1 MKTICN
7 ISRFIGEIFVFVGK
21 FGLFVYFVLRMLL
34 ISCSFVS
41 AGARESQRVKATG
54 LQNRR
59 QIGKHNKE
67 KAAIFGYAAF
77 LIYVSMINHKSEI
90 PQYRFSIEAPEK

>member
-21 FGLFVYFVLRMLL
+21 FGLFVYFVL
-34 ISCSFVS
+34 
-41 AGARESQRVKATG
+41 
-54 LQNRR
+54 
-59 QIGKHNKE
+59 GKHNKE

>member
-34 ISCSFVS
+34 ISCSFL
-41 AGARESQRVKATG
+41 GRVKATG

>member
-41 AGARESQRVKATG
+41 AELGRVKATG

>member
-41 AGARESQRVKATG
+41 AGARESQATG

>member
-1 MKTICN
+1 MEKNLKIETL
-7 ISRFIGEIFVFVGK
+7 RFEKVDGWFC
-21 FGLFVYFVLRMLL
+21 GLYLYQLEL
-34 ISCSFVS
+34 
-41 AGARESQRVKATG
+41 GRVKATG

>member
-41 AGARESQRVKATG
+41 AGARE
-54 LQNRR
+54 R

>member
-41 AGARESQRVKATG
+41 AGARESQGDRFTK
-54 LQNRR
+54 
-59 QIGKHNKE
+59 KHNKE

>member
-41 AGARESQRVKATG
+41 AGARESQGDRFTK
-54 LQNRR
+54 

>member
-41 AGARESQRVKATG
+41 
-54 LQNRR
+54 
-59 QIGKHNKE
+59 GKHNKE

>member
-34 ISCSFVS
+34 ISV
-41 AGARESQRVKATG
+41 T
-54 LQNRR
+54 
-59 QIGKHNKE
+59 
-67 KAAIFGYAAF
+67 
-77 LIYVSMINHKSEI
+77 IYQFALVYS
-90 PQYRFSIEAPEK
+90 YRCF

>member
-41 AGARESQRVKATG
+41 AGARESQGNRFYKTG
-54 LQNRR
+54 D
-59 QIGKHNKE
+59 K
-67 KAAIFGYAAF
+67 
-77 LIYVSMINHKSEI
+77 
-90 PQYRFSIEAPEK
+90 

>member
-41 AGARESQRVKATG
+41 AGAREG